1 MRYNPFNKAKRT
13 FGVAAGLC
21 LLSLLPFLSSCSQI
35 DEDYSVSDE
44 QTVPITFYL
53 QSAAPQT
60 REYIGDIQG
69 ENAENA
75 INTVKVWFFQ
85 NGANV
90 AYSSEISGGKV
101 TVTVNRSVVANPV
114 DIYIV
119 ANSESIDPQSK
130 LKASST
136 ETELK
141 EAVLEGT
148 FFTPGTPTEAVPTT
162 GLPMSRIVKGV
173 SLQETTGEVKSSL
186 GTIDITRAVSKIK
199 FAVARSVEHPGEI
212 IGIELNNRMIAAGEY
227 VFPEDSLVKPANYE
241 ILTGYRYLG
250 DREAHINKSDANNTY
265 INETM
270 LFGKTQATFNADTD
284 QPLVANEN
292 IQEVKNDEG
301 TIDPSM
307 YVWTNWVQLEDISPL
322 TNQQKA
328 VQYHSLMNYYTR
340 KTVYLRESDRALQG
354 KIYYRL
360 QPGTPVKTAEFNMIY
375 TDLNDFTRNHIWIV
389 YGYFLGDKFNLIV
402 QTIPWEDS
410 EIFINYT
417 QTVSWKDG
425 GAPSWTPTLTDENS
439 GTETFEEQ
447 QYTMIYTNGGDT
459 PSLSFTLDSPEG
471 WEWVATLEPLT
482 DGAAN
487 FISFADGST
496 VATGNVGQSSTLNFR
511 IATTSTSVNHRAR
524 LRLFVRTTSGDQ
536 SLEVQ
541 NVKYIISRNI

>member
-1 MRYNPFNKAKRT
+1 MRERTLCRQQMMRDLMQVYREVYDNCGMGTTQTEVYKLVVQHPAQRFYVDARRAHQRINMMMRGDMSAIEHLCPLKRQMYRDLYDVVMRLYQKKG
-13 FGVAAGLC
+13 FWHK
-21 LLSLLPFLSSCSQI
+21 
-35 DEDYSVSDE
+35 SV
-44 QTVPITFYL
+44 YH
-53 QSAAPQT
+53 
-60 REYIGDIQG
+60 
-69 ENAENA
+69 
-75 INTVKVWFFQ
+75 
-85 NGANV
+85 
-90 AYSSEISGGKV
+90 
-101 TVTVNRSVVANPV
+101 VV
-114 DIYIV
+114 
-119 ANSESIDPQSK
+119 
-130 LKASST
+130 
-136 ETELK
+136 K

-199 FAVARSVEHPGEI
+199 FAFARSVEHPGEI

-511 IATTSTSVNHRAR
+511 IATTSTSVNHRVR

>member
-1 MRYNPFNKAKRT
+1 MIYNPFIKAKRT
-13 FGVAAGLC
+13 FGVVAGLC
-21 LLSLLPFLSSCSQI
+21 LITMLPFLSSCSEI
-35 DEDYSVSDE
+35 DEAPVSS
-44 QTVPITFYL
+44 TKVPIKLHL
-53 QSAAPQT
+53 QPVGQQQT
-60 REYIGDIQG
+60 RTYIGDIDAENG
-69 ENAENA
+69 ENAIKSA
-75 INTVKVWFFQ
+75 KVWFFQ
-85 NGANV
+85 NGNRV
-90 AYSSEISGGKV
+90 AYSDVYEEGEVNMNVDISA
-101 TVTVNRSVVANPV
+101 VANPV

-119 ANSESIDPQSK
+119 ANSEGIDPQAKLNESSSEEE
-130 LKASST
+130 LKA
-136 ETELK
+136 
-141 EAVLEGT
+141 AVLEGT
-148 FFTPGTPTEAVPTT
+148 LFTPGTPTEAVPTT

-173 SLQETTGEVKSSL
+173 SLQESTGEIKSSL
-186 GTIDITRAVSKIK
+186 GTIEITRAVSKIK
-199 FAVARSVEHPGEI
+199 FAFARSEDHPGEI
-212 IGIELNNRMIAAGEY
+212 IGIELNNRMIATGEY

-250 DREAHINKSDANNTY
+250 DREAHINKTDANNTY
-265 INETM
+265 INVPM
-270 LFGKTQATFNADTD
+270 LLGKTQATFNAETD

-292 IQEVKNDEG
+292 ILEVKNDEG
-301 TIDPSM
+301 TIDPSI
-307 YVWTNWVQLEDISPL
+307 YVWTNWVQQEEISPL
-322 TNQQKA
+322 SNQQKA
-328 VQYHSLMNYYTR
+328 VQYYSLMNDYTR

-360 QPGTPVKTAEFNMIY
+360 HPDTPVKTAEFNMIY

-410 EIFINYT
+410 EIFIDYT

-447 QYTMIYTNGGDT
+447 TYTVIYTNGGDT

-536 SLEVQ
+536 SFEVQ